1 MGGIAGVRNAR
12 MGLLCQ
18 SSGNEGDEASE
29 CFEVLNL
36 FNSSLTAAGNQNMST
51 SHQSLTI

>member
-1 MGGIAGVRNAR
+1 MGGIAEDVR

-18 SSGNEGDEASE
+18 YSGNEGDEASE